1 MMNQIQSQID
11 NLPAIEQVP
20 LPLVAKMVADIMAPK
35 LEACN
40 ELNNKHDNQFNR
52 IFDNNYLAVLTLT
65 SSTDLLLS
73 LEKLLT
79 LKSGQLSGTGIILIA
94 FTLPTNELASL
105 VWPLARFGISIISSE
120 KDDLAQH
127 AMNLLSESEQR
138 LVQSRA
144 RWQEQDKIINV
155 S

>member
-11 NLPAIEQVP
+11 NLPAIEQVQ
-20 LPLVAKMVADIMAPK
+20 LVAKMVADIMAPK
-35 LEACN
+35 LEARN
-40 ELNNKHDNQFNR
+40 ELNNKQDNQFNR